1 MSNADPQLLNRAA
14 ECYQRLDMSA
24 EAARCYRE
32 AGSHRQA
39 AKLHERL
46 GHYSEAAADY
56 ARAGL
61 PDLAAWLLVHHAGDS
76 AAARKRL
83 ALGWQPPSGAAAIP
97 AVTPLRRR
105 LILARCDVAEGRS
118 PATGLAV
125 LADACTELA
134 KYSPLT
140 DQNIEL
146 WAVALAEAMDR
157 DDQVA
162 LVFAAAVR
170 GRRPGAAQRWRT
182 WSHQVLHTDLVLPPA
197 EPLAADAPVR

>member
-1 MSNADPQLLNRAA
+1 MSEPDPHLLNRAA
-14 ECYQRLDMSA
+14 ECYQRIGMTA

-32 AGSHRQA
+32 AGSHRLA
-39 AKLHERL
+39 AELHAGL
-46 GHYSEAAADY
+46 GRYYDAAADY
-56 ARAGL
+56 ARADL

-76 AAARKRL
+76 RAAREQLVSQTTTGAVAARL
-83 ALGWQPPSGAAAIP
+83 TAQLG
-97 AVTPLRRR
+97 RRR
-105 LILARCDVAEGRS
+105 LILARCDVADGRS
-118 PATGLAV
+118 PDTGLAV
-125 LADACTELA
+125 LADACTELG

-146 WAVALAEAMDR
+146 WAVALAEAMGR

-182 WSHQVLHTDLVLPPA
+182 WSQRVLHTDLVLPTA
-197 EPLAADAPVR
+197 EPISADAPAR